1 MASGERGIDAPSHK
15 ECFGRGGSGPVAA
28 LFGEDY
34 MKFVNKPTAVEAR
47 FEAGGAARP
56 RRFTWEKTW
65 LDVSDVGRQWIVA
78 FCKNGRS
85 LLY

>member
-1 MASGERGIDAPSHK
+1 MLNKFIDHLNGYQLLKTRPIAIMASGERGIDAPSHK

-56 RRFTWEKTW
+56 RRF
-65 LDVSDVGRQWIVA
+65 I
-78 FCKNGRS
+78 
-85 LLY
+85 